1 MAEARELSVILY
13 SILPKA
19 IDISISIHGTRA
31 MQTLVEV
38 LADKVPQLSTECLM
52 LVRELESNILEMS
65 THVNGNH
72 VI

>member
-1 MAEARELSVILY
+1 
-13 SILPKA
+13 
-19 IDISISIHGTRA
+19 

-38 LADKVPQLSTECLM
+38 LAEKVPQLSTECLM